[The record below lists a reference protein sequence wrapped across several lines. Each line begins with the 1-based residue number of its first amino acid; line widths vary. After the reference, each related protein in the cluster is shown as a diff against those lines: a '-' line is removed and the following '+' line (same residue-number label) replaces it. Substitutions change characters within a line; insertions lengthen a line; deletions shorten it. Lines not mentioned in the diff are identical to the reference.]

1 MEIGTALLAE
11 TLDLT
16 SHMKP
21 KITSIFTSDS
31 MDSSSSKLSRVDD
44 SLCSHFLSISLEWS
58 PSDGFF
64 SVINLLKTK
73 QNMYHEH
80 FEHF

>member
-1 MEIGTALLAE
+1 MSSIVDTMAIGTALLAE
-11 TLDLT
+11 TSDLT

-21 KITSIFTSDS
+21 SITSIFTSVS

-58 PSDGFF
+58 PTDGFF

-73 QNMYHEH
+73 KK
-80 FEHF
+80 